1 MAEALLLASG
11 GGITLWTRA
20 RDEYL
25 RLQGD
30 TFLTTVGNIMTND
43 FSKLVANSN
52 LAHWMETL
60 AIVATYSGRE
70 YQALCEQLAER
81 LEKEKFDIRSA
92 LICYIC
98 AKNFPKT
105 VSIWAITHV
114 ASQGSQNLALQD
126 LVEKMA
132 VLQDVTKF
140 QQAKREMY
148 AEILANSGRLTAAMR
163 YLCLLPDDNS
173 SATLR
178 DRIFNSAPAQM
189 GQMPGALRAD
199 SLSQV
204 VIVHVM

>member
-1 MAEALLLASG
+1 MILVLLFFTISG
-11 GGITLWTRA
+11 FNQISHGHRCNHHECH
-20 RDEYL
+20 RVPSSSDVS
-25 RLQGD
+25 RCCQ
-30 TFLTTVGNIMTND
+30 
-43 FSKLVANSN
+43 
-52 LAHWMETL
+52 
-60 AIVATYSGRE
+60 
-70 YQALCEQLAER
+70 
-81 LEKEKFDIRSA
+81 
-92 LICYIC
+92 ICYIC

-140 QQAKREMY
+140 QQSDALFSQKLTKY

-189 GQMPGALRAD
+189 GQ
-199 SLSQV
+199 
-204 VIVHVM
+204 